1 MTRYV
6 LIDNDLKP
14 CQQGAWV
21 EYSEVEKLQARYL
34 VLLEDYKNLEKK
46 LLQRYKNKIAQAKNI
61 LETFDWEVQ
70 E

>member
-6 LIDNDLKP
+6 LIDDNLKP

-21 EYSEVEKLQARYL
+21 EYSEVEKLQARYM
-34 VLLEDYKNLEKK
+34 VLLEDYKNLEQE
-46 LLQRYKNKIAQAKNI
+46 LLMRYKSKIGQAMRI
-61 LETFDWEVQ
+61 LETFNWEVR

>member
-6 LIDNDLKP
+6 LIDDNLKP

-21 EYSEVEKLQARYL
+21 EYSEVEKLQARYM
-34 VLLEDYKNLEKK
+34 VLLEDYKNLEYE
-46 LLQRYKNKIAQAKNI
+46 LLGRFKHKIAQAKGI
-61 LETFDWEVQ
+61 LETFNWEVR

>member
-6 LIDNDLKP
+6 LIDDNLKP

-21 EYSEVEKLQARYL
+21 EYSEVEKLQARYI
-34 VLLEDYKNLEKK
+34 VLLDDYKNLEKEI
-46 LLQRYKNKIAQAKNI
+46 LGRYKRKIAEARRV
-61 LETFDWEVQ
+61 LESFEWEVK